1 MAGFQRIFQACVSL
15 FSCDICC
22 LATDADDQCLLL
34 PSQIPSATE
43 FPWELLTEKPGS
55 NMILL
60 TSMCFNPKA
69 ALKPGNAGP
78 AQETLAV
85 GGFTTA
91 DLPQRK
97 KSSGTT
103 SSCST
108 LKMQYI
114 INKYMLKVIKLNSE
128 NRRS

>member
-1 MAGFQRIFQACVSL
+1 MAGFQRIFQARVSL
-15 FSCDICC
+15 CSCDICC
-22 LATDADDQCLLL
+22 LATDADNQCLLL

-78 AQETLAV
+78 AQETMAV
-85 GGFTTA
+85 RR
-91 DLPQRK
+91 LYNCRSSSK
-97 KSSGTT
+97 KKILWNNVQLFYT
-103 SSCST
+103 
-108 LKMQYI
+108 QNAI
-114 INKYMLKVIKLNSE
+114 HNK
-128 NRRS
+128 